1 MVLDTASQVRP
12 RGVLLLQTAGM
23 KLAAGGVAFYFTH
36 PQRVVAELPRDLAAL
51 SQDVYRPAQ
60 DGARLHAVWIPGQ
73 NQDGRP
79 NERTIVHS
87 HGFNSSGGVVL
98 ARKAFYQRGVLR
110 LANVDDADPL
120 LAWLLV
126 RAALARGYNFL
137 LVDSRAHGRSGG
149 RWDTTGVKAMSDLLG
164 WVTWLRQ
171 AHDQL
176 WVGLWGNSFGASVGL
191 GLATRPAGGGLDA
204 MVLDSP
210 AVMADGL
217 YSGVLQEP
225 FYEAIQPVIRQL
237 ANTELVR
244 RLEMERVWMPILLIH
259 GEADSHVPAWQ
270 SQRVYDL
277 IRVPEAPG
285 RAELWLV
292 PGADHLEALE
302 VAPEMYIQ
310 RTLDWFDHWFGPSGG

>member
-1 MVLDTASQVRP
+1 
-12 RGVLLLQTAGM
+12 M
-23 KLAAGGVAFYFTH
+23 KLAAGGASFYFTH
-36 PQRVVAELPRDLAAL
+36 PQRVVAELPPDLAAL
-51 SQDVYRPAQ
+51 SQEAHRTAQ
-60 DGARLHAVWIPGQ
+60 DGARLHAVWIA
-73 NQDGRP
+73 GRDRGGALH
-79 NERTIVHS
+79 ERTIVHS

-98 ARKAFYQRGVLR
+98 ARKAFYPRGMLR
-110 LANVDDADPL
+110 LANVEDAEPL
-120 LAWLLV
+120 LAWPLV

-171 AHDQL
+171 EHDQL

-210 AVMADGL
+210 AVMADGV
-217 YSGVLQEP
+217 YSGVIQES
-225 FYEAIQPVIRQL
+225 FYEVIQPVLRQL
-237 ANTELVR
+237 TTNDLAH
-244 RLEMERVWMPILLIH
+244 RLETERVRMPILLIH
-259 GEADSHVPAWQ
+259 GEADTHVPAWQ

-277 IRVPEAPG
+277 IRAPKAPA
-285 RAELWLV
+285 RTELWLV

-302 VAPEMYIQ
+302 TAPETYIR
-310 RTLDWFDHWFGPSGG
+310 RTLDWFDHWFGPDSD